1 MEISKNKKQ
10 ILIAVVCVGAGIF
23 VGMVGM
29 GLYGFAVESWGENM
43 ADVTH
48 AEKSGEEMTLPD
60 NPYIQKNDNE
70 RLIQEKRAT
79 STHTLWSSIEQIR
92 FKDITFTD
100 KNHVLYPGTHR
111 SVEARYFMGTYV
123 PYNPSKLVYVRY
135 VAKDMGVSF
144 TCPDNWVFSSV
155 LGYRLT
161 VGILPDLF
169 TWQYPGD
176 SEDPR
181 VHTSYQNDMGKA
193 SQFKIDRERID
204 RLGIESWDLF
214 ITSIASS
221 ASSEETVTIGGVPA
235 SKYVIPDSSGSGDH
249 VMYFIKKD
257 EYMYTITYETQINL
271 TPEFD
276 KILAS
281 IKFERE

>member
-1 MEISKNKKQ
+1 MEISKKKMQ
-10 ILIAVVCVGAGIF
+10 FLFAFMCVGAGIII
-23 VGMVGM
+23 GMISM
-29 GLYGFAVESWGENM
+29 GVYGFAVESWGE
-43 ADVTH
+43 DVSGVIH
-48 AEKSGEEMTLPD
+48 MEKGDEEVVLPD
-60 NPYIQKNDNE
+60 NPYIWRSGNGVRSMQ
-70 RLIQEKRAT
+70 AT
-79 STHTLWSSIEQIR
+79 SSARTLYSSVEPIH
-92 FKDITFTD
+92 FNDITFTD
-100 KNHVLYPGTHR
+100 KNHVLYPGTRR

-161 VGILPDLF
+161 AGLLPDLF
-169 TWQYPGD
+169 TWQHPGD

-181 VHTSYQNDMGKA
+181 VHTVYANDMGEA

-204 RLGIESWDLF
+204 RLGAESWD
-214 ITSIASS
+214 SYIASLGS
-221 ASSEETVTIGGVPA
+221 PVGTVAIGGVPA
-235 SKYVIPDSSGSGDH
+235 HKYVIPDSSGSGDH
-249 VMYFIKKD
+249 AMYIIKKG
-257 EYMYTITYETQINL
+257 EYIYTITYETQINL

-281 IKFERE
+281 LKFE